1 MKTIQDLFQLVAE
14 AVADDKLRAE
24 YDRKGKW
31 FIDFSGH
38 VNGLS
43 IRYYITGWDADKGV
57 ADERKSVEH
66 CNVYLTTDG
75 VQEAYWFIN
84 NRLNK

>member
-1 MKTIQDLFQLVAE
+1 MKTIQDLFQLVAD
-14 AVADDKLRAE
+14 AVAEDKLRAE
-24 YDRKGKW
+24 YDRKGRW

-43 IRYYITGWDADKGV
+43 IRYYRTGWDSDKNV
-57 ADERKSVEH
+57 ADDRKSVDY
-66 CNVYLTTDG
+66 CNVYLTKDG

>member
-1 MKTIQDLFQLVAE
+1 MKTIQDLFQLVSD
-14 AVADDKLRAE
+14 AVVEDKLRNST
-24 YDRKGKW
+24 KGRW

-43 IRYYITGWDADKGV
+43 IRYYRTGWDSDRNIS
-57 ADERKSVEH
+57 EELKSVDY

-84 NRLNK
+84 NRLK

>member
-1 MKTIQDLFQLVAE
+1 MKTIQDLFQLVAD
-14 AVADDKLRAE
+14 AVAEDKLRADYE
-24 YDRKGKW
+24 RKGRW

-43 IRYYITGWDADKGV
+43 IRHYRTGWDADKNI
-57 ADERKSVEH
+57 ADNNRNSVDY

-84 NRLNK
+84 NRLK

>member
-1 MKTIQDLFQLVAE
+1 MKTIQDLFQLVAD
-14 AVADDKLRAE
+14 AVAEDKLRTE
-24 YDRKGKW
+24 YDGKGRW

-43 IRYYITGWDADKGV
+43 IRYYRTGWDSDKNV
-57 ADERKSVEH
+57 ADDRNSVDY

-84 NRLNK
+84 NRLK

>member
-1 MKTIQDLFQLVAE
+1 MKTIQDLFQLVSD
-14 AVADDKLRAE
+14 AVVEDKLRNSTE
-24 YDRKGKW
+24 GRW

-43 IRYYITGWDADKGV
+43 IRYYRTGWDSDRNISE
-57 ADERKSVEH
+57 ERKSVDY